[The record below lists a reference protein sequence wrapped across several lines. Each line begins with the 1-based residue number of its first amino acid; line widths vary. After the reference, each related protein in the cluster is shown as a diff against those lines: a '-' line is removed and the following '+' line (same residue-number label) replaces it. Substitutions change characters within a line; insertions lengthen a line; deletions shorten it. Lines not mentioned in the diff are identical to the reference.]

1 MAEWDEM
8 VLVGRVVRPH
18 GLKGDVVVHPETDFV
33 EERFHA
39 GATVWRR
46 VGAATVPLNMVSARV
61 QSGRPV
67 VRFEGIGR
75 IEEAE
80 PLVGSE
86 LRVPETELQP
96 LGPGEYY
103 HHQLVGCA
111 VETVDGRAIG
121 PVVRIERSAGGSC
134 LVVAQGEQEVL
145 VPLADAICVEVD
157 IAAQRI
163 RIDPPDGLLELN
175 LRRGGPVA

>member
-1 MAEWDEM
+1 MAEWDDM
-8 VLVGRVVRPH
+8 VLVGRIVRPH

-33 EERFHA
+33 EERFHP
-39 GATVWRR
+39 GATVWRQ
-46 VGAATVPLNMVSARV
+46 VGKVTVPLVMQAARV

-86 LRVPETELQP
+86 LRVPETDLQP

-103 HHQLVGCA
+103 HHQLIGCA

-134 LVVAQGEQEVL
+134 LVVAQGNQEIL
-145 VPLADAICVEVD
+145 VPLADAICVDVQVETR
-157 IAAQRI
+157 RI

-175 LRRGGPVA
+175 LRRGGPAA